1 MRKPVQGEPIRDG
14 MKRYFSGSLFTHAV
28 GMLGGSIWGIG
39 TLLSFVTAGA
49 ASPAIAY
56 ALGQGA
62 TLVSALWGIFIW
74 KEFAGA
80 PRKAAVLNTFM
91 FVLFVSGLAVLIK
104 AGA

>member
-1 MRKPVQGEPIRDG
+1 
-14 MKRYFSGSLFTHAV
+14 MKNAEYAV
-28 GMLGGSIWGIG
+28 IIPA
-39 TLLSFVTAGA
+39 AGA

-62 TLVSALWGIFIW
+62 TLVSALWGILIW

-80 PRKAAVLNTFM
+80 PKKAGILNFAM
-91 FVLFVSGLAVLIK
+91 VVLFVAGLAVLIR